1 MLFRSNFGRMC
12 VKLISSSFIFT
23 ITSHKE
29 SLSSIRLF
37 CPRVCTPDDAGG
49 DEEAPRIVVSL
60 RLFLKFLWGKNGFT
74 KKRYESVCDVTTTT
88 TTSKQAWPSSLS
100 PREKQLVVSSF
111 FQPNDAWEAKEK
123 EEEGGG
129 KAEVVPD

>member
-1 MLFRSNFGRMC
+1 MGEKRLHKKEARERSA
-12 VKLISSSFIFT
+12 T
-23 ITSHKE
+23 
-29 SLSSIRLF
+29 
-37 CPRVCTPDDAGG
+37 
-49 DEEAPRIVVSL
+49 
-60 RLFLKFLWGKNGFT
+60 
-74 KKRYESVCDVTTTT
+74 YTTTT

>member
-1 MLFRSNFGRMC
+1 MC
-12 VKLISSSFIFT
+12 LKQISSLFT
-23 ITSHKE
+23 IKLHTS
-29 SLSSIRLF
+29 LAPVRLF
-37 CPRVCTPDDAGG
+37 CSHVCAPDDAGG

-60 RLFLKFLWGKNGFT
+60 LLFLKVFMGEKRLH
-74 KKRYESVCDVTTTT
+74 KKEARERSATYVTTTT
-88 TTSKQAWPSSLS
+88 TEQVNKHGRRRCSRS
-100 PREKQLVVSSF
+100 EKQLVVSSF

>member
-1 MLFRSNFGRMC
+1 M
-12 VKLISSSFIFT
+12 
-23 ITSHKE
+23 
-29 SLSSIRLF
+29 
-37 CPRVCTPDDAGG
+37 GG
-49 DEEAPRIVVSL
+49 KTASQ
-60 RLFLKFLWGKNGFT
+60 
-74 KKRYESVCDVTTTT
+74 KRGTRALCDVTTTT